1 MVRSWCMRYEAK
13 HRYFKQ
19 LAGVMGNFTNV
30 AYTLAERYQRLQ
42 CLKVSPTGNNNEEF
56 LCKPVEIG
64 NYHYI
69 TSCMQDYSTVCH
81 IS

>member
-1 MVRSWCMRYEAK
+1 MRYEAK

-69 TSCMQDYSTVCH
+69 TSGFYITSRLLYCMSH
-81 IS
+81 

>member
-19 LAGVMGNFTNV
+19 LAGVIGNFTNV

-42 CLKVSPTGNNNEEF
+42 CLKLSATENVHGEF
-56 LCKPVEIG
+56 LCKPPEIG
-64 NYHYI
+64 NYH
-69 TSCMQDYSTVCH
+69 
-81 IS
+81 